1 MAIGKAY
8 VEIIPDLRGIHKET
22 KKGLQGVESEFDQ
35 TGKRSG
41 GRFSKGLGAVAKAG
55 AVGAAVGIGAAFGT
69 ALTKGFGRLEAIDTA
84 EAKLRGLGHSAE
96 SIASLMDSATKAVKG
111 TAFGLDE
118 AAGVAAILSGAGV
131 KAGQQMTDS
140 LTLVADAAFIGGSTL
155 DEMGAIFGKV
165 AAKGKL
171 DGEVM
176 AQLLERQI
184 GILPAL
190 ADHYN
195 VSREEA
201 SKMVSEGKVS
211 FQDFATV
218 MEDLVGGAAQ
228 RSGETFSGAMSNLG
242 AAMGRLGG
250 TLLSPFMDGAK
261 GGIGQLTALLD
272 SIELALRPVM
282 AAFGDWLNGIDWA
295 AVGAVFKPLVD
306 GFMAMAPAAGE
317 LWSNLSPLGAAFK
330 ILQPSLPIL
339 AQAFGQIAGTIGGAL
354 STALQAIMPLWG
366 QILNV
371 LGQAFFNVLG
381 AVIPL
386 VVMLAQMLGPIL
398 SVVLQTMAPIIQ
410 VVIQVFTSLFT
421 ALIPITNIVM
431 GLVMSLLPPL
441 MGLFMALAPIIRL
454 VGTIVAFLA
463 QIVGTI
469 LVTAINFLM
478 PIIRVLINVLSVI
491 LVTAIK
497 IVTAVITG
505 LVWFVQNIL
514 APAFVWL
521 WQNVLV
527 PVWNGIKIAVAAV
540 VAWFQTYVA
549 PVIQAVINALG
560 TIFSWLYRNI
570 ILPVFTGIR
579 IAIAVFWSIAS
590 AIFRAVVTFVRTVLA
605 PVFNFLWQIVKIAFQ
620 FIKSAIQVFWA
631 IAKIIFQAIV
641 TFVRDVLA
649 PIFTWLYNTIIK
661 PVWEGI
667 KTAINTAWTF
677 IKTYILA
684 PMIAYVRD
692 TLAPIF
698 TWFKDTIITPAW
710 NGIKSAIDTV
720 WTFIR
725 DKIFT
730 PLKDAIKNTV
740 PKAFESGTDAIGKAW
755 DKLKEVARKPVEF
768 VINKIINDGIIGGWN
783 TIAKKFG
790 ADEVDKIKLGFASG
804 GKVWGPG
811 TETSDSIPA
820 RLSRNEHVW
829 TAKEVRAAGGH
840 GAIYAMRR
848 AALRGSL
855 VPGFASGGTLSDAAR
870 WWQAKGARI
879 TEFGAWGQRVGRHS
893 PNSLHY
899 SGQAF
904 DANYGPGGENATEK
918 RFFDKWMPE
927 FRSLF
932 KGIGVIWRAAGHFN
946 HAHFDTSGGGK
957 VGSGGGGEGGLS
969 LDFITQPFKDL
980 IEKVAAGVGD
990 SPFGGLIGSGAKKI
1004 IEMPIKWITDN
1015 ISKFVDWAGDVA
1027 DFTTE
1032 YVGKGIARGKGMAWA
1047 TSKGWPLDGAR
1058 WKALDFIVGHESS
1071 WNPKAKNPRSTAS
1084 GLGQFINATSRQYL
1098 GSAPMSKFGV
1108 WDQLDAIVKY
1118 TDDRYGGLGKA
1129 MAFWQS
1135 HRYYKDGGAVNPTLY
1150 DTGGW
1155 LQPGLTTVLN
1165 ATGKP
1170 EAVFTQDQL
1179 SMLSGGGA
1187 PIFHFHIDGRQSD
1200 DKIISDL
1207 RYEMNRQFSG
1217 GKYGR

>member
-1 MAIGKAY
+1 MAIARAE
-8 VEIIPDLRGIHKET
+8 VEVVPTFKGIHKQT
-22 KKGLQGVESEFDQ
+22 KAGLQGVEAEFDQ
-35 TGKRSG
+35 TGQKSG
-41 GRFSKGLGAVAKAG
+41 GRFSQGLGKIAKAG

-69 ALTKGFGRLEAIDTA
+69 ALTKGFGRLDAIDTA

-118 AAGVAAILSGAGV
+118 AAGVAAILAGAGV
-131 KAGQQMTDS
+131 KAGQEMTNS
-140 LTLVADAAFIGGSTL
+140 LTLVADAAFVGGSSL

-190 ADHYN
+190 ADHYG

-228 RSGETFSGAMSNLG
+228 RSGETFSGAMNNLG

-250 TLLSPFMDGAK
+250 TLLSPFMEGAK

-272 SIELALRPVM
+272 SIDLALRPVM
-282 AAFGDWLNGIDWA
+282 AAFGEWLNNIDWA
-295 AVGAVFKPLVD
+295 AVGAAFKPLID
-306 GFMAMAPAAGE
+306 GFMALAPAAAQ
-317 LWSNLSPLGAAFK
+317 LWSGLSPIGLAFEALK
-330 ILQPSLPIL
+330 PSLPIL
-339 AQAFGQIAGTIGGAL
+339 ASALGQLAQVLAGVLGGAL
-354 STALQAIMPLWG
+354 TALMPVIG
-366 QILNV
+366 QLVGTLGGV
-371 LGQAFFNVLG
+371 LLQVFQMIVPIIVQFAT
-381 AVIPL
+381 
-386 VVMLAQMLGPIL
+386 MLGP
-398 SVVLQTMAPIIQ
+398 VLTTMFSAFAPIILVVAQ
-410 VVIQVFTSLFT
+410 VVGTLVQ
-421 ALIPITNIVM
+421 ALLPIVQIVM
-431 GLVMSLLPPL
+431 QLIMALLPPL
-441 MGLFMALAPIIRL
+441 LGLFMALAPIIRL

-469 LVTAINFLM
+469 LVAAINFLM
-478 PIIRVLINVLSVI
+478 PIIRVLISILSIVLVA
-491 LVTAIK
+491 AIR
-497 IVTAVITG
+497 IVTGIIQG
-505 LVWFVQNIL
+505 LIWVVTQLL
-514 APAFVWL
+514 APAFVWFYN
-521 WQNVLV
+521 NVIK
-527 PVWNGIKIAVAAV
+527 PVWNGIKTAISAV
-540 VAWFQTYVA
+540 W
-549 PVIQAVINALG
+549 N
-560 TIFSWLYRNI
+560 
-570 ILPVFTGIR
+570 
-579 IAIAVFWSIAS
+579 
-590 AIFRAVVTFVRTVLA
+590 
-605 PVFNFLWQIVKIAFQ
+605 
-620 FIKSAIQVFWA
+620 FIKTY
-631 IAKIIFQAIV
+631 IFNPIV
-641 TFVRDVLA
+641 TFLSAVLGPA
-649 PIFTWLYNTIIK
+649 FQMFRSVIQVAWAVIQL
-661 PVWEGI
+661 
-667 KTAINTAWTF
+667 AIQAAWTF
-677 IKTYILA
+677 IKTYVFDPIVNFLK
-684 PMIAYVRD
+684 V
-692 TLAPIF
+692 TLGPAF
-698 TWFKDTIITPAW
+698 TWLKDNVITPVW
-710 NGIKSAIDTV
+710 NGIKTAIDTV
-720 WTFIR
+720 WSFIR

-730 PLKDAIKNTV
+730 PLSDAIKNTV
-740 PKAFESGTDAIGKAW
+740 PKAFESGTDAIGTAW

-855 VPGFASGGTLSDAAR
+855 VPGFATGGTLSDAAR

-957 VGSGGGGEGGLS
+957 VGSGGGGGEGGLS

-1058 WKALDFIVGHESS
+1058 WKALDFIVGHESG
-1071 WNPKAKNPRSTAS
+1071 WDPKAKNPRSTAS

-1129 MAFWQS
+1129 MAFWQ
-1135 HRYYKDGGAVNPTLY
+1135 RNNYYKDGGAVNPTLY